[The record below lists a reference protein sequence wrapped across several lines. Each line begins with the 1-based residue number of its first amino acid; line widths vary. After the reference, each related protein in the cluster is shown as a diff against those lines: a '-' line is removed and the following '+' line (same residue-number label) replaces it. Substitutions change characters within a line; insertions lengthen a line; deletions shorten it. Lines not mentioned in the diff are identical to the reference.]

1 MATSSSEISEIS
13 QVFLWSQ
20 MDLRRCQIGKEI
32 SEDIQDVIHMLI
44 YSPYYTYIYN
54 VFSTTQNIVYF
65 EFSVYINDIV
75 FFKYSIYI

>member
-32 SEDIQDVIHMLI
+32 SEDILDVIYMPI
-44 YSPYYTYIYN
+44 YSPYYIYIYN
-54 VFSTTQNIVYF
+54 VFSITENIVYF
-65 EFSVYINDIV
+65 
-75 FFKYSIYI
+75 